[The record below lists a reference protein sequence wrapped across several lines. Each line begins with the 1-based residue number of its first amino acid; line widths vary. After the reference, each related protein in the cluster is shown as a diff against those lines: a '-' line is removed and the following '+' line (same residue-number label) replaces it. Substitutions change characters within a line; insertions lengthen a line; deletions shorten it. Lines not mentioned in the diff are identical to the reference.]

1 MGNVTK
7 CSLMFSE
14 TASKVDSNIES
25 ALDSDM
31 AMRGA
36 TLTQSELDSQ
46 GGNSVVAILSKVRL
60 DGCYRLTV

>member
-1 MGNVTK
+1 
-7 CSLMFSE
+7 MFSE

-60 DGCYRLTV
+60 DGRNSLTG